1 MATIPDTAAGS
12 SLEEQ
17 VTRIWTGVLGAPA
30 RDGAPGA
37 EGATFIELG
46 GQSVSA
52 VRIATRIQE
61 ELDIWIDVG
70 ILFDDPD
77 LPTFIAAVVRTAEAA
92 GTDGSRAG

>member
-1 MATIPDTAAGS
+1 MSTVSDTAAGS

-17 VTRIWTGVLGAPA
+17 VTRIWTGVLGTS
-30 RDGAPGA
+30 GE

-61 ELDIWIDVG
+61 ELDIWVDIGV
-70 ILFDDPD
+70 LFDDPD

-92 GTDGSRAG
+92 GGEGSGTE

>member
-1 MATIPDTAAGS
+1 MATIPDAAAGS

-17 VTRIWTGVLGAPA
+17 VTRIWAGVLGATGE
-30 RDGAPGA
+30 D
-37 EGATFIELG
+37 GATFIELG

-61 ELDIWIDVG
+61 ELDIWVDVG
-70 ILFDDPD
+70 VLFDDPD

-92 GTDGSRAG
+92 GADGSRAG